1 VRRPLVTSD
10 LESSGK
16 CEGHMSGK
24 LFAVLLILIA
34 LGSAVPVITH
44 TFLGANVAPPEDIST
59 HGSGIDQQMDETMIE
74 AGLSFLAAQIVLG
87 IFVWQFGGRKDGVLK
102 NFPGGAKYLVLAAVL
117 LVGAE
122 VLALG
127 AMGSKAWA
135 KVYFQPAS
143 ADALPIQ
150 VQAGQFAFYFRYA
163 GPDGKFGI
171 IHPEKI
177 DEGNSNFFGLDP
189 ENDVAARDDIQ
200 SGELVVPVNKE
211 IHLMMHAKDVGHSFY
226 VRELRIQQ
234 DFVPG
239 LDLSMHFTATKP
251 GKYEIVCTQLC
262 GLGHYNMR
270 GYLTVMTQEDFEK
283 WLKSQSNT

>member
-1 VRRPLVTSD
+1 MG
-10 LESSGK
+10 GK
-16 CEGHMSGK
+16 I
-24 LFAVLLILIA
+24 FAVVVIVIA
-34 LGSAVPVITH
+34 LASAVPIISH
-44 TFLGANVAPPEDIST
+44 TFLGASVTPPEDIST
-59 HGSGIDQQMDETMIE
+59 HGFEIDKQLDETMVE
-74 AGLSFLAAQIVLG
+74 AGLAFLAAQLVLG
-87 IFVWQFGGRKDGVLK
+87 FFVWQFGGRKDAPLK
-102 NFPGGAKYLVLAAVL
+102 NFPGGAKYLILAALL

-122 VLALG
+122 AIALG
-127 AMGSKAWA
+127 AVGSKAWA

-143 ADALPIQ
+143 AGALPIQ

-163 GPDGKFGI
+163 GPDGKFGT
-171 IHPEKI
+171 IHPDKI

-200 SGELVVPVNKE
+200 SGEFVIPVNKE

-226 VRELRIQQ
+226 VRELRLQQ

-239 LDLSMHFTATKP
+239 LDLSLHFTATKV

-270 GYLTVMTQEDFEK
+270 AYLNVMTQDDFNS
-283 WLKSQSNT
+283 WLKAQSN